1 MRALLLPLVALMV
14 LLPRTSAAD
23 LALRACMDRAP
34 VLARAMLEADVIL
47 LARID
52 SLDEKQQPTA
62 HGWHYRWTTEVKI
75 EAVWR
80 GHRPAVTRFDASC
93 SGLHHSSRN
102 HCARPPAL
110 KGERVVL
117 FLKKG
122 QDGRLHLAQ
131 PAFGVFGACP
141 DAGLVVRAKRQ
152 DARLFQRILDATR

>member
-1 MRALLLPLVALMV
+1 MRALPLALIALIV
-14 LLPRTSAAD
+14 QLPRTSAAD

-47 LARID
+47 LARVD

-62 HGWHYRWTTEVKI
+62 HGWHYRWTTQVKI

-80 GHRPAVTRFDASC
+80 GHRPAATRFDASC
-93 SGLHHSSRN
+93 SGLRHSSRN

-117 FLKKG
+117 FLKKDPG
-122 QDGRLHLAQ
+122 GGLRLAQ
-131 PAFGVFGACP
+131 PAFGVFGECP
-141 DAGLVVRAKRQ
+141 DASLVARARRQ
-152 DARLFQRILDATR
+152 DAQLFRRILDAAR